1 LHNKEY
7 DNFGG
12 FIVDFNDVKLDLFTQ
27 FEDPYS
33 RSVLLENLMEKFITF
48 SETYIDECISMSTVY
63 DTVNQE
69 KIKNLE
75 NFMENMRLEFEGKSV
90 EYLDKFKQLESE
102 KSKYKAQIN
111 VLEEKLDNIKSEKTS
126 QKTSLDE
133 KYRGAMN
140 EYAEREAKLIAQV
153 EDLKSQNRQLEMEKT
168 QILAKNDKEIAM
180 KSQQLQF
187 SEIQICQLS

>member
-1 LHNKEY
+1 M
-7 DNFGG
+7 
-12 FIVDFNDVKLDLFTQ
+12 LF
-27 FEDPYS
+27 
-33 RSVLLENLMEKFITF
+33 R
-48 SETYIDECISMSTVY
+48 
-63 DTVNQE
+63 
-69 KIKNLE
+69 
-75 NFMENMRLEFEGKSV
+75 
-90 EYLDKFKQLESE
+90 
-102 KSKYKAQIN
+102 SKYKAQIN

>member
-1 LHNKEY
+1 
-7 DNFGG
+7 
-12 FIVDFNDVKLDLFTQ
+12 
-27 FEDPYS
+27 
-33 RSVLLENLMEKFITF
+33 MEKFITF